1 MKFKNRGMIEEEGIY
16 HCGKKLEPV
25 LSSMYLGI
33 ALQTTGTTF
42 QCVTARCTVA
52 IKAMSGIDNLEKS
65 H

>member
-33 ALQTTGTTF
+33 ALQTTGTAFSVRYRTLH
-42 QCVTARCTVA
+42 
-52 IKAMSGIDNLEKS
+52 SGYKGNER

>member
-42 QCVTARCTVA
+42 SVRYRTLH
-52 IKAMSGIDNLEKS
+52 SGYKGNER